1 MSQYER
7 QSERQNQRQNEP
19 RCEPR
24 CERQK
29 SKVFRLSKRELKN
42 DAGNVESALVLIP
55 LLILFAG
62 IIQLYSF
69 HNIKSAMEIVVQ
81 GVAESSV
88 QSQSTVA
95 AQFAAEEY
103 LAKPGLPKFIKT
115 KQLEV
120 TVVDE
125 QFSGFVVRKVFLRN
139 ISPLK
144 VIGLSPIQ
152 VSSTVILN

>member
-1 MSQYER
+1 MIECEQ
-7 QSERQNQRQNEP
+7 QNGQQNEQ
-19 RCEPR
+19 
-24 CERQK
+24 QK
-29 SKVFRLSKRELKN
+29 RKFFRLSKRELTN
-42 DAGNVESALVLIP
+42 DAGNVESALVMIP

-69 HNIKSAMEIVVQ
+69 HNIKSAMQIVVQ

-88 QSQSTVA
+88 QSESTVA

-115 KQLEV
+115 EQMEV

-125 QFSGFVVRKVFLRN
+125 QFSGFVVRKVLLRN
-139 ISPLK
+139 ISHLK
-144 VIGLSPIQ
+144 VIGLLPIQ

>member
-1 MSQYER
+1 MIGFEQ
-7 QSERQNQRQNEP
+7 QNDQRNEQT
-19 RCEPR
+19 R
-24 CERQK
+24 K
-29 SKVFRLSKRELKN
+29 KVFRLSKRELTN

-88 QSQSTVA
+88 QSESTVA

-115 KQLEV
+115 EQMEV

-125 QFSGFVVRKVFLRN
+125 QFSGLVVRKVLLRN
-139 ISPLK
+139 ISHLK
-144 VIGLSPIQ
+144 VIGLLPIQ

>member
-1 MSQYER
+1 MIGFEQ
-7 QSERQNQRQNEP
+7 QNDQRNEQT
-19 RCEPR
+19 R
-24 CERQK
+24 K
-29 SKVFRLSKRELKN
+29 KVFRLSKRELTN

-62 IIQLYSF
+62 IIQFYSF

-115 KQLEV
+115 EQMEV

-125 QFSGFVVRKVFLRN
+125 QFSGFVVRKVLLRN
-139 ISPLK
+139 ISHLK
-144 VIGLSPIQ
+144 VIGLLPIQ

>member
-1 MSQYER
+1 MIGFER
-7 QSERQNQRQNEP
+7 ESEQQNEL
-19 RCEPR
+19 RNELR
-24 CERQK
+24 NEQTRK
-29 SKVFRLSKRELKN
+29 KVFRLSKRELTN

-115 KQLEV
+115 EQMEV

-125 QFSGFVVRKVFLRN
+125 QFSGLVVRKVLLRN
-139 ISPLK
+139 ISHLK
-144 VIGLSPIQ
+144 VIGLLPIQ

>member
-1 MSQYER
+1 MIGFER
-7 QSERQNQRQNEP
+7 ESEQQNEQQNEL
-19 RCEPR
+19 RNEQTR
-24 CERQK
+24 K
-29 SKVFRLSKRELKN
+29 KVFRLSKRELTN

-69 HNIKSAMEIVVQ
+69 HNIKSAMEVVVQ

-88 QSQSTVA
+88 HSQSTVA

-115 KQLEV
+115 EQMEV

-125 QFSGFVVRKVFLRN
+125 QFSGLVVRKVLLRN
-139 ISPLK
+139 ISHLK
-144 VIGLSPIQ
+144 VIGLLPIQ

>member
-1 MSQYER
+1 MIGFEQ
-7 QSERQNQRQNEP
+7 QNDQRNEQT
-19 RCEPR
+19 R
-24 CERQK
+24 K
-29 SKVFRLSKRELKN
+29 KVFRLSKRELTN

-88 QSQSTVA
+88 QSESTVA

-115 KQLEV
+115 EQMEV

-125 QFSGFVVRKVFLRN
+125 QFSGFVVRKVLLRN
-139 ISPLK
+139 ISHLK
-144 VIGLSPIQ
+144 VIGLLPIQ

>member
-1 MSQYER
+1 MIGFEQ
-7 QSERQNQRQNEP
+7 QNDQRNEQT
-19 RCEPR
+19 R
-24 CERQK
+24 K
-29 SKVFRLSKRELKN
+29 KVFRLSKRELTN

-69 HNIKSAMEIVVQ
+69 HNIKSAMQIVVQ

-88 QSQSTVA
+88 QSESTVA

-115 KQLEV
+115 EQMEV

-125 QFSGFVVRKVFLRN
+125 QFSGFVVRKVLLRN
-139 ISPLK
+139 ISHLK
-144 VIGLSPIQ
+144 VIGLLPIQ

>member
-1 MSQYER
+1 MIECEQ
-7 QSERQNQRQNEP
+7 QNEQ
-19 RCEPR
+19 RNEQTR
-24 CERQK
+24 K
-29 SKVFRLSKRELKN
+29 KVFRLSKRELTN

-115 KQLEV
+115 EQMEV

-125 QFSGFVVRKVFLRN
+125 QFSGFVVRKVLLRN
-139 ISPLK
+139 ISHLK
-144 VIGLSPIQ
+144 VIGLLPIQ

>member
-1 MSQYER
+1 MIGFER
-7 QSERQNQRQNEP
+7 ESEQQNEL
-19 RCEPR
+19 RNELR
-24 CERQK
+24 NEQTRK
-29 SKVFRLSKRELKN
+29 KVFRLSKRELTN

-62 IIQLYSF
+62 IIQLYSI

-125 QFSGFVVRKVFLRN
+125 QFSGFVVRKVLLRD
-139 ISPLK
+139 ISHFK
-144 VIGLSPIQ
+144 VIGFLPIQ

>member
-1 MSQYER
+1 MIGFEQ
-7 QSERQNQRQNEP
+7 QNDQRNEQT
-19 RCEPR
+19 R
-24 CERQK
+24 K
-29 SKVFRLSKRELKN
+29 KVFRLSKRELTN

-55 LLILFAG
+55 LLILFTG

-88 QSQSTVA
+88 QSESTVA

-115 KQLEV
+115 EQMEV

-125 QFSGFVVRKVFLRN
+125 QFSGFVVRKVLLRN
-139 ISPLK
+139 ISHLK
-144 VIGLSPIQ
+144 VIGLLPIQ

>member
-1 MSQYER
+1 MSQYE
-7 QSERQNQRQNEP
+7 QQNEQQN
-19 RCEPR
+19 
-24 CERQK
+24 ERQK
-29 SKVFRLSKRELKN
+29 SKVFRLSKRELTN
-42 DAGNVESALVLIP
+42 DAGNVESFLVLIP

-139 ISPLK
+139 ISHFK
-144 VIGLSPIQ
+144 VIGFLPIQ
-152 VSSTVILN
+152 VSATVILN

>member
-1 MSQYER
+1 VIQYER
-7 QSERQNQRQNEP
+7 QSERQN
-19 RCEPR
+19 
-24 CERQK
+24 ERQK
-29 SKVFRLSKRELKN
+29 GKVFRLSKRELTN

-81 GVAESSV
+81 GVAEASV
-88 QSQSTVA
+88 QSQGTVA

-103 LAKPGLPKFIKT
+103 LSKPGLPKFIKT
-115 KQLEV
+115 EQLEV

-125 QFSGFVVRKVFLRN
+125 QFSGFVVRKVLLRN
-139 ISPLK
+139 ISHLK
-144 VIGLSPIQ
+144 AIGILPIQ

>member
-1 MSQYER
+1 MIE
-7 QSERQNQRQNEP
+7 
-19 RCEPR
+19 
-24 CERQK
+24 CERQTERQTERQK
-29 SKVFRLSKRELKN
+29 RKVFRLSKREHTY

-88 QSQSTVA
+88 QIQSTVA
-95 AQFAAEEY
+95 AQFAAEKY
-103 LAKPGLPKFIKT
+103 LSKPGLPKFIKT
-115 KQLEV
+115 EQLEV

-125 QFSGFVVRKVFLRN
+125 QFSGFVVRKVLLRN
-139 ISPLK
+139 ISHLK
-144 VIGLSPIQ
+144 VIGLLPIQ

>member
-1 MSQYER
+1 MIQYEPQNEPQTER
-7 QSERQNQRQNEP
+7 QSERQSEP
-19 RCEPR
+19 QS
-24 CERQK
+24 ERQK
-29 SKVFRLSKRELKN
+29 RKVFRLSKRELTN

-115 KQLEV
+115 EQLEV

-125 QFSGFVVRKVFLRN
+125 QFSGFVVRKVLLRN
-139 ISPLK
+139 ISHLK
-144 VIGLSPIQ
+144 VIGILPIQ

>member
-1 MSQYER
+1 MIGFEQ
-7 QSERQNQRQNEP
+7 QSEQQNEQ
-19 RCEPR
+19 RKR
-24 CERQK
+24 K
-29 SKVFRLSKRELKN
+29 FFRLSKRALTN

-125 QFSGFVVRKVFLRN
+125 QFSGFVVRKVLLRD
-139 ISPLK
+139 ISHFK
-144 VIGLSPIQ
+144 VIGFLPIQ